1 MASESKKTVVVA
13 LGANVVIAVA
23 KLIGGLVTG
32 ASALL
37 AEAAHSLADTM
48 NEVFLLISLRLG
60 RREPDETHPF
70 GYGKERFFWAFV
82 AAIFIFVAG
91 ASFSIYQGL
100 GVVLTGEDEGISNLG
115 VSFAILAVAFVAEG
129 TSFVRAFR
137 QAAPDDAGFDEISQT
152 LDKIRR
158 SKDPTVKTVLFE
170 DGAALTGLLIAAVGL
185 GLYQVTGAVVWDGIA
200 SILIGVLLGWIAYA
214 LGRDVKAL
222 LLGEAASPAVRQ
234 TLRDVIGRFD
244 AVDAVLEVLTMHLA
258 PDQILV
264 AARIDLADGIPGE
277 EVERVATEIEEALR
291 DAEPMVVE
299 VFLDPTAHSAIN
311 DAVGVRAADESGVEP
326 GAAQ

>member
-1 MASESKKTVVVA
+1 MASESTKTIVVA
-13 LGANVVIAVA
+13 LGANVAIAVA
-23 KLIGGLVTG
+23 KLVGGLVTG

-37 AEAAHSLADTM
+37 SEAAHSLADTM

-91 ASFSIYQGL
+91 ASFSIYQGVT
-100 GVVLTGEDEGISNLG
+100 VVLSGEDDGITNLA
-115 VSFAILAVAFVAEG
+115 VSFAILAAAFVAEG

-137 QAAPDDAGFDEISQT
+137 QAAPDDAT
-152 LDKIRR
+152 LDELSATVDRIRR

-170 DGAALTGLLIAAVGL
+170 DGAALTGILIAVG
-185 GLYQVTGAVVWDGIA
+185 GLVLYRLTGDVLWDGVA
-200 SILIGVLLGWIAYA
+200 SILIGLLLVWVAYA

-222 LLGEAASPAVRQ
+222 LLGEAASPAVRA
-234 TLRDVIGRFD
+234 TLREVIGSFD
-244 AVDAVLEVLTMHLA
+244 AVDAVLDVLTMHLA

-264 AARIDLADGIPGE
+264 AARIDLADGVSGE
-277 EVERVATEIEEALR
+277 EVERVATEIEVALH

-299 VFLDPTAHSAIN
+299 VFLDPTARSAF
-311 DAVGVRAADESGVEP
+311 
-326 GAAQ
+326 

>member
-1 MASESKKTVVVA
+1 MASESSTTVLFA
-13 LGANVVIAVA
+13 LGANIAIAIA

-37 AEAAHSLADTM
+37 AEAAHSVADTM
-48 NEVFLLISLRLG
+48 NQVFLLVSLRLG

-82 AAIFIFVAG
+82 AATFIFVAG
-91 ASFSIYQGL
+91 ASFSVYEGVK
-100 GVVLTGEDEGISNLG
+100 VVLSRGEGGIDNIVWSFIILG
-115 VSFAILAVAFVAEG
+115 VSAVAEG
-129 TSFVRAFR
+129 TSFARAFR
-137 QAAPDDAGFDEISQT
+137 QAAPDDAGLDEISQT
-152 LDKIRR
+152 IDKIRR

-170 DGAALTGLLIAAVGL
+170 DGAAVTGLVIAAAGL
-185 GLYQVTGAVVWDGIA
+185 GLYQVTGDVVWDGVA
-200 SILIGVLLGWIAYA
+200 SILIGLLLGWVAYA

-222 LLGEAASPAVRQ
+222 LLGEAASPAVRE
-234 TLRDVIGRFD
+234 TLRDVIDSFD

-277 EVERVATEIEEALR
+277 EVEQVATEIEHALR

-299 VFLDPTAHSAIN
+299 VFLDPTARSAMPSR
-311 DAVGVRAADESGVEP
+311 RAR
-326 GAAQ
+326 Q